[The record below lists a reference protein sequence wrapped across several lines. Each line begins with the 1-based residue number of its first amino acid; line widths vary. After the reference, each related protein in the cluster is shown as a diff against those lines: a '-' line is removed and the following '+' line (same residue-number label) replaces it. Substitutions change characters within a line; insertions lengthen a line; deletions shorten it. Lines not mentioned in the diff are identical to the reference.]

1 MKKFFS
7 YLIIAI
13 LGGMVSLGAFQLLND
28 KPQQKSIIEASNIEQ
43 PKIVQTTGTAYENLV
58 PENFNFTQA
67 AKSTVDKVVH
77 VKNVSTYSRP
87 RTLQE
92 YFYGQGSGETQKA
105 IRGMGSGVIIT
116 PDGYIVT
123 NHHVIKGASEVEI
136 TLNNNKT
143 YTADIVGS
151 SPEND
156 VALLKIDAEN
166 LDYISFGDSNQIDL
180 GQWVLAVGNPF
191 NLTSTVT
198 AGIISAKGRSLSES
212 KDMIQSFIQTD
223 AAVNPGNSGGAL
235 VNADGELVGI
245 NTAISSQT
253 GSYIGYSFAIPSNN
267 VKKIVEDLIEFGNVQ
282 KAILGVRGTDITPE
296 NYKRFEDITETQG
309 FYIGGVDPDSGAFK
323 AGLKEGDIIV
333 KLDNIKI
340 RKFSDLS
347 GYISSKNPG
356 DQVSVTYIRNGSL
369 KTTNVVLEKY
379 EFYRISE
386 IGLEVINATEQEL
399 KNFGLEYGVRIS
411 KVLNEKM
418 ITEKFT
424 GLLIDE
430 VNDEPVR
437 NIDELKSVL
446 DKHDPYEPLSV
457 RFNAPNGE
465 SKTYVFRKTF

>member
-1 MKKFFS
+1 MKKFLS
-7 YLIIAI
+7 YLSIAI
-13 LGGMVSLGAFQLLND
+13 LGGMISLGAFQLLSET
-28 KPQQKSIIEASNIEQ
+28 PQQESITAESKVEQ
-43 PKIVQTTGTAYENLV
+43 PKIVQTSSTPYKNLV
-58 PENFNFTQA
+58 PENFDFSLA

-87 RTLQE
+87 RTLRE

-136 TLNNNKT
+136 TLNNNET
-143 YTADIVGS
+143 YTAEIVGS
-151 SPEND
+151 TPESD

-166 LDYISFGDSNQIDL
+166 LDYISFGDSNQINL

-212 KDMIQSFIQTD
+212 NDMIQSFIQTD

-235 VNADGELVGI
+235 VNAEGELVGI

-309 FYIGGVDPDSGAFK
+309 FYIGDVDPDSGAYK

-347 GYISSKNPG
+347 GFISSKNPG
-356 DQVSVTYIRNGSL
+356 DQVSVTYIRNNQI

-379 EFYRISE
+379 EFYRIRE
-386 IGLEVINATEQEL
+386 VGLEVINATEQDL
-399 KNFGLEYGVRIS
+399 TDFGLTHGVKIS

-424 GLLIDE
+424 GLIIDE
-430 VNDEPVR
+430 VNNEPVK
-437 NIDELKSVL
+437 NIDELKNVI
-446 DKHDPYEPLSV
+446 DKHDPYEPLSI

-465 SKTYVFRKTF
+465 SKTYVFR

>member
-1 MKKFFS
+1 MNMKKFFS
-7 YLIIAI
+7 YLSMAI

-28 KPQQKSIIEASNIEQ
+28 KPQQKSIIEVSNIEQ
-43 PKIVQTTGTAYENLV
+43 PKIIQTTGTAYENLV

-212 KDMIQSFIQTD
+212 NDMIQSFIQTD

-235 VNADGELVGI
+235 VNAEGELVGI

-253 GSYIGYSFAIPSNN
+253 GSYVGYSFAIPSNN

-296 NYKRFEDITETQG
+296 NYKRFDDITETQG
-309 FYIGGVDPDSGAFK
+309 FYIGGIDPDSGAFK
-323 AGLKEGDIIV
+323 AGLEEGDIIV

-347 GYISSKNPG
+347 GYINSKNPG
-356 DQVSVTYIRNGSL
+356 DQVLVTYIRNGNI
-369 KTTNVVLEKY
+369 KTTNVILEKY
-379 EFYRISE
+379 EFYRINE
-386 IGLEVINATEQEL
+386 VGLEVINATKQEL

-418 ITEKFT
+418 ITEKFI

-430 VNDEPVR
+430 VNDRPVK
-437 NIDELKSVL
+437 NIEDLRSILE
-446 DKHDPYEPLSV
+446 KHDPNEPLSI

-465 SKTYVFRKTF
+465 SKTYVFR